1 MTYEVLGKRV
11 GTFVNQ
17 QGEVINFGRLHVKYF
32 DPDVTGEAV
41 EQIKCAPALLANVE
55 PEDIVYIDR
64 DSRGRVLSVSKE
76 R

>member
-17 QGEVINFGRLHVKYF
+17 QGEVINYGRLHVRYS

-41 EQIKCAPALLANVE
+41 EQIKCHPVLLESVN
-55 PEDIVYIDR
+55 PGDKVYIDR
-64 DSRGRVLSVSKE
+64 DSRGRVLSISSE